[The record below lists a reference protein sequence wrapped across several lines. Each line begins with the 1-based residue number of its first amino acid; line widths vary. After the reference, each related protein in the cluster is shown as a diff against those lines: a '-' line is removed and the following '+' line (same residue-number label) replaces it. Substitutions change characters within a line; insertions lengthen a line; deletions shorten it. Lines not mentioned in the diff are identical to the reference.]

1 MGSGVGVNLCPLESN
16 LGPGQIGLKWGLV
29 YCRCI
34 SLHAGI
40 ESGTREN
47 RVRNGSGVGVNLCP
61 LESNLGPGQ
70 IRL

>member
-29 YCRCI
+29 YCGCI

-47 RVRNGSGVGVNLCP
+47 RVRNGRM
-61 LESNLGPGQ
+61 GPV
-70 IRL
+70 